1 MCYIVVQSKV
11 QSNIVGSLLIKI
23 LFSQTKN
30 NRQGG
35 KKKLMKSKN
44 FSWILWLVI
53 IAAVVGV
60 AIFALN
66 QQKAALKE
74 QDYTRFVND
83 LEAGKIQSVYGI
95 AGYRFNVVLKDSTN
109 AGKDNGK
116 NYYDYYFYGSVGI
129 HERVAEKIDQHN
141 LDTQDTVQCTFEN
154 PVTTDYSTII
164 YYVVM
169 AGLMIGLGI
178 IIIRSL
184 KNQNMQ
190 ATNIGK
196 SSARVSQNIKTRFSD
211 VAGAEEEKEELVEI
225 IDFLK
230 NPTKYT
236 EMGAKIPKGVLLVGP
251 PGTGK
256 TLFAKAV
263 AGEAG
268 VPFFSISGSDFVELY
283 VGVGASRVRSLFEQ
297 AKKNMPCIIFI
308 DEIDAVG
315 RHRGAGLGGGNDER
329 EQTLNQ
335 LLVELDG
342 FEVNSGIIVMAA
354 TNRNDILDPALT
366 RAGRFDRQIFVNRPD
381 VRGREAILKVH
392 ARNKPL
398 AKDVDFRAL
407 AKITPGFTGADLAN
421 VLNESAI
428 MAVRKNHKLI
438 FMEDVNEGLEKIA
451 MGPAK
456 RSRVVSESDK
466 RLTAYHESGH
476 AVLGSLLPDC
486 EEDIH
491 AVTIIPRGN
500 AGGYTLSRA
509 KKESMCV
516 TKNKFIADI
525 TMCLGGRLAEE
536 LVLGDITTG
545 ASGDIKQATN
555 IARDMVMVYGMTDEL
570 GMVFYGGDQEV
581 FIGRD
586 YSTVKDFSDETAS
599 KIDRQISKIINECY
613 QNGKK
618 LLQDNIDKLHVMASV
633 LIAKETIFE
642 DEVDMIMEGKSV
654 EEVCAFIDQRR
665 DAKEQENAKRIQQR
679 LDTLAGTSAQQ
690 NVAKDAPSATNNSN
704 DQDPLK

>member
-1 MCYIVVQSKV
+1 MNKRNY
-11 QSNIVGSLLIKI
+11 
-23 LFSQTKN
+23 
-30 NRQGG
+30 
-35 KKKLMKSKN
+35 
-44 FSWILWLVI
+44 SWILWLVI
-53 IAAVVGV
+53 IFVVIGIAVFAWSSQQAA
-60 AIFALN
+60 
-66 QQKAALKE
+66 KME
-74 QDYTRFVND
+74 DEYTRFVSD
-83 LEAGKIQSVYGI
+83 LNAGNVSAVYGGK
-95 AGYRFNVVLKDSTN
+95 GYRFNVVLKD
-109 AGKDNGK
+109 GKYAPNDAKDAK

-129 HERVAEKIDQHN
+129 HDRVLDQIDQYN
-141 LDTQDTVQCTFEN
+141 LSLGEEQQDLRVDCAFEN

-164 YYVVM
+164 YYAIM
-169 AGLMIGLGI
+169 AILMIGLGI
-178 IIIRSL
+178 ILIRSIRS
-184 KNQNMQ
+184 QGMQ

-196 SSARVSQNIKTRFSD
+196 SSARVSQNVKTRFSD

-230 NPTKYT
+230 NPSKYT

-342 FEVNSGIIVMAA
+342 FEVNGGIIVMAA
-354 TNRNDILDPALT
+354 TNRHDILDPALT

-398 AKDVDFRAL
+398 ASDVDFRVL

-428 MAVRKNHKLI
+428 LAVRKNHKLI
-438 FMEDVNEGLEKIA
+438 FMEDINEGLEKIA

-466 RLTAYHESGH
+466 RLTAYHEGGH
-476 AVLGSLLPDC
+476 AILGCLLPDC
-486 EEDIH
+486 EDDIH
-491 AVTIIPRGN
+491 EVTIIPRGN
-500 AGGYTLSRA
+500 AGGYTMSRA

-516 TKNKFIADI
+516 SKNKFIADI
-525 TMCLGGRLAEE
+525 TMCLGGRIAEE
-536 LVLGDITTG
+536 LVLDDITTG
-545 ASGDIKQATN
+545 ASGDIKQATR

-570 GMVFYGGDQEV
+570 GMVYFGGDQEV
-581 FIGRD
+581 FVGRD
-586 YSTVKDFSDETAS
+586 YGTVKDFSDETAS
-599 KIDRQISKIINECY
+599 KIDKMISKIINDCY
-613 QNGKK
+613 ANGKK
-618 LLQDNIDKLHVMASV
+618 LLSENIDKLHTMASV

-654 EEVCAFIDQRR
+654 EEVCEFVDQRR
-665 DAKEQENAKRIQQR
+665 DKKEQENAKRIQQR
-679 LDTLAGTSAQQ
+679 LMALASESEKQ
-690 NVAKDAPSATNNSN
+690 NKTTQKPEASPPAVSN
-704 DQDPLK
+704 EDPLGDDNKE